1 MSALTLSL
9 ILLTA
14 AGAVLAL
21 GSLQRAPRTV
31 PIRTSTR
38 TSTRANRR

>member
-9 ILLTA
+9 ILLTT
-14 AGAVLAL
+14 AGVVLAL
-21 GSLQRAPRTV
+21 GSLQRAPHAV
-31 PIRTSTR
+31 PVR

>member
-14 AGAVLAL
+14 AGIVLAL
-21 GSLQRAPRTV
+21 SSRQPAPRTV
-31 PIRTSTR
+31 PVRA
-38 TSTRANRR
+38 STRATRR

>member
-21 GSLQRAPRTV
+21 GSLQRAPRAV
-31 PIRTSTR
+31 PVRASTR
-38 TSTRANRR
+38 TTRR

>member
-31 PIRTSTR
+31 PVRA
-38 TSTRANRR
+38 STRANRR

>member
-21 GSLQRAPRTV
+21 GSLQRAPHAV
-31 PIRTSTR
+31 PVRTSL
-38 TSTRANRR
+38 RAPRR

>member
-9 ILLTA
+9 ILLIA

-21 GSLQRAPRTV
+21 GSLQRTPRAVPVRAP
-31 PIRTSTR
+31 
-38 TSTRANRR
+38 TRATRR

>member
-31 PIRTSTR
+31 PVRTA
-38 TSTRANRR
+38 TRANRR

>member
-21 GSLQRAPRTV
+21 GSLQRAPRAV
-31 PIRTSTR
+31 PVRTP
-38 TSTRANRR
+38 TRANRR